1 LVPTI
6 VTDTPASGKVIGTV
20 TVPNKEFNRSTLWCK
35 QASTHVQPQFNAD
48 VVVNCWPTQSVFVW
62 RTVRTKVLIKIKD

>member
-1 LVPTI
+1 MVPTI

-20 TVPNKEFNRSTLWCK
+20 TVPNKEFNWSTLRPK
-35 QASTHVQPQFNAD
+35 QAPTHVQPQFNTD
-48 VVVNCWPTQSVFVW
+48 VVVNCWLTPLVFIW